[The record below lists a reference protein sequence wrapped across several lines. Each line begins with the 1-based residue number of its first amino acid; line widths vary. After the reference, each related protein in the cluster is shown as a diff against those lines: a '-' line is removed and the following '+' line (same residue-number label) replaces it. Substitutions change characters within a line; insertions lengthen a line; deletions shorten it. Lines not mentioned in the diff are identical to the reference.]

1 MTPYSIQALTYSNAR
16 IVWFR
21 GVKAAI
27 LFPPLYAGGPYE
39 LYPHPETYPG
49 LSFEGLPS
57 PLRPEFMPFATLD
70 DVYAFLGI
78 RPKAMAA

>member
-1 MTPYSIQALTYSNAR
+1 MNAYSIQMLTYSKSQ

-21 GVKAAI
+21 GRKAAI
-27 LFPPLYAGGPYE
+27 LFPPLYNGGPYE

-49 LSFEGLPS
+49 LNFDGLPS

-70 DVYAFLGI
+70 DVNAFLGI
-78 RPKAMAA
+78 PAEAMAA